1 MMSATWLNNTSLIMS
16 IPSTKICIDP
26 WTKIFSCRICEIQP
40 HTPGAQRGVLPTY
53 QVIDIQTS
61 VPAIDIAMICKLSI
75 ASLGHGLGT
84 NEENCLIQSLWKSRL
99 PAEKYQHTF
108 EGGKRSLDALGR
120 IRETI

>member
-1 MMSATWLNNTSLIMS
+1 M
-16 IPSTKICIDP
+16 
-26 WTKIFSCRICEIQP
+26 
-40 HTPGAQRGVLPTY
+40 Y

-61 VPAIDIAMICKLSI
+61 VPAIDIAIICKLSI
-75 ASLGHGLGT
+75 ASLGHGLGA

-108 EGGKRSLDALGR
+108 GGGKNSLDALGR